1 MGDSGAGTEAGISRR
16 RQGRRIPPALGC
28 LGSLALGLVGVGLF
42 YLVATLGLQGEVRV
56 PRGELGELRL
66 WMIREPGYEGLG
78 RSSTRVVQGS
88 ERSGQACLM
97 TSIRFSLWEA
107 EEPIKD
113 LETCECFEKEGDHW
127 SSRGECP
134 APGP

>member
-1 MGDSGAGTEAGISRR
+1 MGDSSAGTQAGESG
-16 RQGRRIPPALGC
+16 RQHGWRIPPALGC

-42 YLVATLGLQGEVRV
+42 YIVATLGLQGEVRV

-66 WMIREPGYEGLG
+66 WMIREPGYQGLG

-88 ERSGQACLM
+88 ERSGQACLV
-97 TSIRFSLWEA
+97 TSIRFLLLEA
-107 EEPIKD
+107 EEPIAD
-113 LETCECFEKEGDHW
+113 LKTCECFEKEGDHW
-127 SSRGECP
+127 NSRGECP

>member
-1 MGDSGAGTEAGISRR
+1 MGDSSAGTESGPSGRQ
-16 RQGRRIPPALGC
+16 QGRPIPPALGC
-28 LGSLALGLVGVGLF
+28 LGSLALGLACVAGF
-42 YLVATLGLQGEVRV
+42 YLVVTLGLQGEIRV

-78 RSSTRVVQGS
+78 RSSTRIVQGS
-88 ERSGQACLM
+88 ERSGQACLV

-107 EEPIKD
+107 EEPIED
-113 LETCECFEKEGDHW
+113 LETCECYAKEGDHW
-127 SSRGECP
+127 NSRGECP

>member
-1 MGDSGAGTEAGISRR
+1 MSDSSAGTEAGLPRR
-16 RQGRRIPPALGC
+16 EQAGRIPPALGF
-28 LGSLALGLVGVGLF
+28 LGSLALGLACVAGF
-42 YLVATLGLQGEVRV
+42 YLVVTLGLQGEVRV

-78 RSSTRVVQGS
+78 RSSTHVVQGS
-88 ERSGQACLM
+88 ERSGQACLV
-97 TSIRFSLWEA
+97 TSIRFLLLEA
-107 EEPIKD
+107 EEPIED
-113 LETCECFEKEGDHW
+113 LDYCECFEKEGDHW